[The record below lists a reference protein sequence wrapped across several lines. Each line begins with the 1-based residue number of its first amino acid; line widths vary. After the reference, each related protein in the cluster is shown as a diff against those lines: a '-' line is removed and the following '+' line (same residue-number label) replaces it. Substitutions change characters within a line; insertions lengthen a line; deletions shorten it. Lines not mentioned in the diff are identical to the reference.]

1 MVPLLIQTSEEL
13 LNNIKLVQGMT
24 SLFWIIEYNPEELGY
39 AKNDINYSSDLNRY
53 SFLRTECLKNPTS
66 YLQRLD
72 EKKYRIWTVVPQEHS
87 W

>member
-1 MVPLLIQTSEEL
+1 MVHRVQEQILLFFCKKEAE
-13 LNNIKLVQGMT
+13 
-24 SLFWIIEYNPEELGY
+24 IIIGFNLCCEY
-39 AKNDINYSSDLNRY
+39 KNDINYSSDLNRY